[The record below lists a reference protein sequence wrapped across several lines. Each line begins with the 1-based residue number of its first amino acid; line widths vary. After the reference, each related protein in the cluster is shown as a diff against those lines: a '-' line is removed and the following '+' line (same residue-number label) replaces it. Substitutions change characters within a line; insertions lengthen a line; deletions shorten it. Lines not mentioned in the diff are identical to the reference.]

1 MNIVITGS
9 SKGIGFGMARE
20 LVKRGH
26 NVFVSSRRADAVDN
40 AVAALNGI
48 GPGKAA
54 GLAADVF
61 DIAQVR
67 AVWDA
72 AAKAFGSVDAWVNNA
87 GITNLSRK
95 LHEVPDEHIVNV
107 VNTNVIGLMNGC
119 KVAIAGMLAQGKGKL
134 FNMEGFGSDGITGI
148 GLVPYGATK
157 YAVRYITK
165 ALIKE
170 YKDTPLVIAYLSP
183 GIVTTEF
190 VTKDLY
196 GGDAAALEK
205 RKKFLNMVA
214 DREEDVTPF
223 LAEGI
228 LRISKS
234 GEAARWLTTGKFIT
248 RLIAALFKK
257 RDPFAAG

>member
-9 SKGIGFGMARE
+9 SKGIGFGIARE

-26 NVFVSSRRADAVDN
+26 NVFVSSRRADAVAN

-48 GPGKAA
+48 GPGKAS
-54 GLAADVF
+54 GLAADVV

-67 AVWDA
+67 GLWQA
-72 AAKAFGSVDAWVNNA
+72 AAQAFGTVDIWINNA

-95 LHEVPDEHIVNV
+95 LHEVPDDHIASV
-107 VNTNVIGLMNGC
+107 VDTNVTGLMNGC
-119 KVAIAGMLAQGKGKL
+119 KVAIGGMLAQGKGKL
-134 FNMEGFGSDGITGI
+134 FNMEGFGSDGITGV
-148 GLVPYGATK
+148 GLVPYGASK

-170 YKDTPLVIAYLSP
+170 YKDTPIVIGFLSP

-223 LAEGI
+223 LAEGV
-228 LRISKS
+228 LRIDKT
-234 GEAARWLTTGKFIT
+234 GGAARWLTTGKFIA
-248 RLIAALFKK
+248 RLVASLFKK